1 MEFVFKDNRPSK
13 ETTLSSEGRFSPDVT
28 NSAAMLRT
36 NVSPGTYG
44 RLDRDRCDGVWLN
57 ELARWNKLGAG
68 RK

>member
-36 NVSPGTYG
+36 NVSPGHTG
-44 RLDRDRCDGVWLN
+44 D
-57 ELARWNKLGAG
+57 
-68 RK
+68 